1 MIIYRWGVPEM
12 LLWFNTMWA
21 AYKKRYM
28 IKSDILLDEVKFDAP
43 EGTEACFDL
52 MEMLA
57 GRYILHVTKR
67 IHLYKGDYVEFL
79 LDHEF
84 THLADFIAY
93 PYEKPTIYY
102 LGERARDEDNVNTAA
117 DKNIFGEYGKIN
129 LPRKTTRKEL
139 LSEDIGK
146 RLFDYMNTYSEFH
159 ACQRALGRI
168 LPGPAGRSFFDV
180 EKAVIPAPYK
190 YISVRRMLSDNLRKA
205 HAAYQKFAAML
216 VPQVFAIY
224 FRYVMYLFGY
234 VSYYGNDIDVLRQ
247 TFEVL
252 EVADKEELYL
262 AMYQALKDKDIEKIL
277 DCAGRIYQDSYLP
290 FVKEYIRRHYDAGL
304 YSEEELDEI
313 TPDNYHDFLET
324 LANRKGGR
332 IWSGR
337 VSPVYGVHD
346 VDKAYG
352 AVDVETIKELI
363 EKNRKLP
370 CNQMKPD
377 FAP

>member
-1 MIIYRWGVPEM
+1 M
-12 LLWFNTMWA
+12 LLQFNKMWTD
-21 AYKKRYM
+21 YKKRNQ
-28 IKSDILLDEVKFDAP
+28 IASGILLDEVRADAP

-52 MEMLA
+52 MEMLED
-57 GRYILHVTKR
+57 RYILHVTSR
-67 IHLYKGDYVEFL
+67 IHLYNGDFTDFI

-93 PYEKPTIYY
+93 PYKKPSLMYF
-102 LGERARDEDNVNTAA
+102 GERARDEEHVNTAA
-117 DKNIFGEYGKIN
+117 DKNIFGDYGKIN
-129 LPRKTTRKEL
+129 LPRKKTRKGL
-139 LSEDIGK
+139 LSDDIGK

-159 ACQRALGRI
+159 ACQVALSR
-168 LPGPAGRSFFDV
+168 LLSDPAGRCLVDV
-180 EKAVIPAPYK
+180 DKNIIPAPFK
-190 YISVRRMLSDNLRKA
+190 YISLRRMLGDTLRKA
-205 HAAYQKFAAML
+205 HAAYQKFSAML
-216 VPQVFAIY
+216 VPQVFALY

-234 VSYYGNDIDVLRQ
+234 VSYFGNDIDILRQ
-247 TFEVL
+247 TLAVL
-252 EVADKEELYL
+252 EVGDKEELYL
-262 AMYQALKDKDIEKIL
+262 AMYQALKDKDIERIL
-277 DCAGRIYQDSYLP
+277 DQTGRIYQDSYLP

-304 YSEEELDEI
+304 YTEEELEEI

-352 AVDVETIKELI
+352 AIDVETIKELI

-370 CNQMKPD
+370 GNQMKPD
-377 FAP
+377 FT